1 MLQHDT
7 KNPPNSASADIR
19 QKRTNMRWTIVGFS
33 ALGLTIAYLDR
44 AALSVALPFMA
55 EEFEIN
61 PAIQGLLLSSFFW
74 TYALFQ
80 IPSGWLLDKFGP
92 RVIYPLA
99 VGWWSVWTALTA
111 FSTGVVSTI
120 VFRLGL
126 GIGEAPVQP
135 ANVKVVSQWFPRRER
150 AFASSLFDMGQQIG
164 TALSIPLVTALAIFA
179 GWRVA
184 FVVIGVAGLLWIV
197 GWLAVYRS
205 PDKHPRV
212 NKAELDYINSDQGEM
227 VEADLVKEKAPWRDL
242 LKNNQVWALMTGY
255 IFRSLAGAF
264 FLTWYPSYLLNDRGF
279 SKEDFGLVGAIPAVI
294 AIGSTI
300 LGGIVSDRLLAS
312 GIGANLARKI
322 PIISG
327 LVLSACIGF
336 SPFIESNALVM
347 VVLTVSSAAHSFAG
361 AAILS
366 LPAEVATSP
375 DTVGSVA
382 GFQNFGS
389 QLGNLISPIAI
400 GLFLTFS
407 NGSYVGPLV
416 FAAISCLIS
425 AAVYGFWVRIKPVV
439 PLSDVTPP
447 DTDGPTDSTSTATE
461 RTPS

>member
-1 MLQHDT
+1 MLHHDT
-7 KNPPNSASADIR
+7 KTAPTSAQAANH

-55 EEFEIN
+55 EEFEIG
-61 PAIQGLLLSSFFW
+61 PAIQGILLSSFFW

-80 IPSGWLLDKFGP
+80 LPSGWLLDKFGP

-111 FSTGVVSTI
+111 LSQGVVTTI
-120 VFRLGL
+120 IFRLGL

-135 ANVKVVSQWFPRRER
+135 ANVKVVSRWFPRRER

-164 TALSIPLVTALAIFA
+164 TALSIPLVTTLAIFA
-179 GWRVA
+179 GWRLA
-184 FVVIGVAGLLWIV
+184 FIVIGIAGLLWII
-197 GWLAVYRS
+197 GWLAVYRD
-205 PDKHPRV
+205 PAKHPRV
-212 NKAELDYINSDQGEM
+212 NAAELAYINSDQGEM
-227 VEADLVKEKAPWRDL
+227 VVAEETAEKTPWRSL
-242 LKNNQVWALMTGY
+242 LRNNQVWALTLGY
-255 IFRSLAGAF
+255 VFRSLAGAF

-312 GIGANLARKI
+312 GMSPNLSRKI
-322 PIISG
+322 PIIAG

-336 SPFIESNALVM
+336 SPFIESNVLVM

-366 LPAEVATSP
+366 LPAEVAKTP

-407 NGSYVGPLV
+407 NNSYVGPLV
-416 FAAISCLIS
+416 FAALSCLIS
-425 AAVYGFWVRIKPVV
+425 AAIYGFWVRIKPVV
-439 PLSDVTPP
+439 ALTDVIGQPSP
-447 DTDGPTDSTSTATE
+447 E
-461 RTPS
+461 RNPS